1 MKKDR
6 KIQTVRKRGAMM
18 NNTYKSAGVDVEE
31 GQKAVEL
38 MKNAVKETFTNNVLT
53 GLGGFGGLF
62 ELDME
67 GINKPVLVSGTD
79 GVGTKLKL
87 AFMMDQHD
95 TIGQDCV
102 AMCVNDILC
111 QGAKP
116 LFFLDYLATG
126 KLKAE
131 RAETIVT
138 GIAKACKESG
148 AALIGGETAEMPG
161 FYDEGEYDLAGF
173 VVGIV
178 DKERIITGENI
189 RPGDALVGIASSG
202 VHSNGFSLARKIFFE
217 QKNMKPTEHSLRLG
231 KTIGE
236 ALLTPTKLYVKPI
249 LTLLDT
255 VKVKG
260 MSHITGGGFYENI
273 PRMLPEGTG
282 VKIKENSFPVPEIFK
297 MIQDMGKIDEREM
310 YKTFNMGIGMVL
322 AVSPEDL
329 EKTLTTLKASGEEA
343 YPIGEIIKETKESR
357 ESVIVWK
364 E

>member
-1 MKKDR
+1 MK
-6 KIQTVRKRGAMM
+6 
-18 NNTYKSAGVDVEE
+18 NTYKSAGVDVEE
-31 GQKAVEL
+31 GQKAVAL
-38 MKNAVKETFTNNVLT
+38 MKNAVKETFTKNVLT

-62 ELDME
+62 ELDLE
-67 GINKPVLVSGTD
+67 GISNPVLVSGTD

-87 AFMMDQHD
+87 AFMMDRHD

-131 RAETIVT
+131 KAETIVT

-178 DKERIITGENI
+178 DKDQMITGEHI
-189 RPGDALVGIASSG
+189 EPGDALIGISSSG

-217 QKNMKPTEHSLRLG
+217 QEKMKPEEHSLRLG

-236 ALLTPTKLYVKPI
+236 ALLTPTKIYVKAI
-249 LTLLDT
+249 RSLMDGVT
-255 VKVKG
+255 VKG

-273 PRMLPEGTG
+273 PRMLPKG
-282 VKIKENSFPVPEIFK
+282 VGIEIKRDSFPVPEIFK
-297 MIQDMGKIDEREM
+297 MIQDLGKIDEQEM

-322 AVSPEDL
+322 AVAKEDV
-329 EKTLTTLKASGEEA
+329 EKTLASLKESGEAA
-343 YPIGEIIKETKESR
+343 YHIGNAIKETPESKES
-357 ESVIVWK
+357 VVLWK
-364 E
+364 D

>member
-1 MKKDR
+1 MK
-6 KIQTVRKRGAMM
+6 
-18 NNTYKSAGVDVEE
+18 NTYKSAGVDVEE
-31 GQKAVEL
+31 GQKAVAL
-38 MKNAVKETFTNNVLT
+38 MKNAVKETFTKNVLT

-62 ELDME
+62 ELDLE

-87 AFMMDQHD
+87 AFMMDKHD

-178 DKERIITGENI
+178 DKDKMITGEDI
-189 RPGDALVGIASSG
+189 QPGDALVGIASSG

-217 QKNMKPTEHSLRLG
+217 QEKMKPEEHSLRLG

-236 ALLTPTKLYVKPI
+236 VLITPTKLYVKP
-249 LTLLDT
+249 LLSLMKT
-255 VKVKG
+255 VEIKG
-260 MSHITGGGFYENI
+260 MSHITGGGFYENL
-273 PRMLPEGTG
+273 PRALPEGTAASIQLG
-282 VKIKENSFPVPEIFK
+282 SWEIPPIFDFVKEKGPLEEDVLF
-297 MIQDMGKIDEREM
+297 G
-310 YKTFNMGIGMVL
+310 TFNMGIGMMMIV
-322 AVSPEDL
+322 APEDATDAL
-329 EKTLTTLKASGEEA
+329 EELSKSGQRA
-343 YPIGEIIKETKESR
+343 WQIGEVTEGNGQVTLCNPLK
-357 ESVIVWK
+357 
-364 E
+364 

>member
-1 MKKDR
+1 ME
-6 KIQTVRKRGAMM
+6 
-18 NNTYKSAGVDVEE
+18 NTYKSAGVDVEE
-31 GQKAVEL
+31 GQKAVAL
-38 MKNAVKETFTNNVLT
+38 MKNAVQETFTNNVLT

-62 ELDME
+62 QLDLE

-87 AFMMDQHD
+87 AFMMDRHD

-126 KLKAE
+126 KLEAKK
-131 RAETIVT
+131 AETIVT

-161 FYDEGEYDLAGF
+161 FYQEGEYDLAGF

-178 DKERIITGENI
+178 DKDRMITGENI
-189 RPGDALVGIASSG
+189 QTGDVLIGISSSG
-202 VHSNGFSLARKIFFE
+202 MHSNGFSLARKIFFE
-217 QKNMKPTEHSLRLG
+217 QENMKPSEYSLRLG

-249 LTLLDT
+249 LALMDQ
-255 VKVKG
+255 VEIKG

-273 PRMLPEGTG
+273 PRMLPEGVG
-282 VKIKENSFPVPEIFK
+282 IELYKDRFPVPEVFK
-297 MIQDMGKIDEREM
+297 MIQDLGKIDETEM

-322 AVSPEDL
+322 AVAKEDA
-329 EKTLTTLKASGEEA
+329 EKVMESLKTSGEAA
-343 YPIGEIIKETKESR
+343 YEIGQVIENSTETKGSTKTPVV
-357 ESVIVWK
+357 SWK

>member
-1 MKKDR
+1 MK
-6 KIQTVRKRGAMM
+6 
-18 NNTYKSAGVDVEE
+18 NTYKSAGVDVEE
-31 GQKAVEL
+31 GQKAVAL
-38 MKNAVKETFTNNVLT
+38 MKNAVKETFTKNVLT

-62 ELDME
+62 ELDLE
-67 GINKPVLVSGTD
+67 GLNKPVLVSGTD

-126 KLKAE
+126 KLRAE
-131 RAETIVT
+131 KAETIVT

-148 AALIGGETAEMPG
+148 ASLIGGETAEMPG

-178 DKERIITGENI
+178 DKDRMITGERI
-189 RPGDALVGIASSG
+189 QPGDALVGISSSG

-217 QKNMKPTEHSLRLG
+217 QEKMKPEDYHQRLG

-249 LTLLDT
+249 LSLIDALE
-255 VKVKG
+255 VKG

-273 PRMLPEGTG
+273 PRMLPEGLG
-282 VKIKENSFPVPEIFK
+282 IEIKRDSFPVPEIFK
-297 MIQDMGKIDEREM
+297 MIQELGQIEEREM

-322 AVSPEDL
+322 AVAKEDL
-329 EKTLTTLKASGEEA
+329 EKTLANLKESGEA
-343 YPIGEIIKETKESR
+343 AFHIGDVIQETPRSKES
-357 ESVIVWK
+357 VVLWK
-364 E
+364 D